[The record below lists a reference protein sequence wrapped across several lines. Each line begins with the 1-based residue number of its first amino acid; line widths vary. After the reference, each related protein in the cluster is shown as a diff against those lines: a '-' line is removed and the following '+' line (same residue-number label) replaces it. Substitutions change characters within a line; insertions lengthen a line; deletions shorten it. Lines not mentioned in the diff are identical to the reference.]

1 MQLQLQQVWTL
12 GERIGA
18 GGFGQVFAAVSAA
31 GETAVAKLVPKAP
44 GAERE
49 LLFVDL
55 TGIRNVVPVI
65 DSGETNDAWVIVM
78 PRADQSLRQHLDDVD
93 GPLAVPDA
101 VTVLSDIAA
110 TVADLDGKVVHRDL
124 KPENVLLLDGH
135 WCLADFGISRYADA
149 TTAPDTRKYALSPL
163 YAAPERWRNE
173 RATIATDIYSLGVMA
188 YELLSGDLPFSGT
201 DIHDFREQHLHADPE
216 HLAFVPAPLGA
227 LVEEC
232 LYKAAEARPSPS
244 NVVAR
249 LARIAQT
256 APSGGLAKLEEAN
269 RAEAVRRGESG
280 RRESEFRSDAERRA
294 ALGDAAAKGLARVKD
309 TLQEAITQAAPSA
322 RLVTNRDGGWI
333 IRLNQAEMEFAPS
346 TRTPPSPWGSWTPP
360 AFDVVAHAALGIR
373 IPVDRYDYEGRVHSL
388 WYCDA
393 QEKGRY
399 QWFETAFMVGAFI
412 PRRGR
417 QNPFAMNP
425 GEESAKAVWNGM
437 AEWQVAWPFTPL
449 SVGDLDEFVNR
460 WAGWFA
466 DAAQG
471 RLSHPSS
478 VPERSPQGSWRR
490 S

>member
-1 MQLQLQQVWTL
+1 MQLKLQQVWTL

-18 GGFGQVFAAVSAA
+18 GGFGQVYVAMSEA

-55 TGIRNVVPVI
+55 AGIRNIVPVI
-65 DSGETNDAWVIVM
+65 DSGETDDAWVLVM
-78 PRADQSLRQHLDDVD
+78 PRANQSLREHLDDVH

-101 VTVLSDIAA
+101 VAVLSDIAA
-110 TVADLDGKVVHRDL
+110 TLADLDGKVVHRDL
-124 KPENVLLLDGH
+124 KPANVLLLEGR
-135 WCLADFGISRYADA
+135 WCLADFGISRYAEA
-149 TTAPDTRKYALSPL
+149 TTAPDTRKYALSPP

-173 RATIATDIYSLGVMA
+173 RATIATDVYSFGVIA
-188 YELLSGDLPFSGT
+188 YELLSGTPPFDGA
-201 DIHDFREQHLHADPE
+201 DVHDFREQHLHADPE

-232 LYKAAEARPSPS
+232 LYKAPEARPSPA
-244 NVVAR
+244 NVAAR
-249 LARIAQT
+249 LARIAET
-256 APSGGLAKLEEAN
+256 APSAGLAKLDEAN
-269 RAEAVRRGESG
+269 RAEAVRRGELG

-294 ALGDAAAKGLARVKD
+294 ALFDAATKGLARIKD
-309 TLQEAITQAAPSA
+309 TLQDAITFAAPSA
-322 RLVTNRDGGWI
+322 RLETNRDGGWI
-333 IRLNQAEMEFAPS
+333 IRLNKAEIEFAPS
-346 TRTPPSPWGSWTPP
+346 MATPSSPWGSWTPP
-360 AFDVVAHAALGIR
+360 AFDVVAHAALGIQ
-373 IPVDRYDYEGRVHSL
+373 IPADRHEYEGRVHAL

-399 QWFETAFMVGAFI
+399 QWFETAFMVAGFV

-417 QNPFAMNP
+417 RNPFAMNP
-425 GEESAKAVWNGM
+425 GEDSAKAVWNGI

-471 RLSHPSS
+471 LLSHPSS
-478 VPERSPQGSWRR
+478 MPERSPQGSWR
-490 S
+490 SN

>member
-1 MQLQLQQVWTL
+1 
-12 GERIGA
+12 
-18 GGFGQVFAAVSAA
+18 
-31 GETAVAKLVPKAP
+31 VAKLVPKAP
-44 GAERE
+44 GAKRE

-55 TGIRNVVPVI
+55 IGIRNVVPVI

-78 PRADQSLRQHLDDVD
+78 PRAEQSLRQHLDEVA

-101 VTVLSDIAA
+101 VDVLSDIAA
-110 TVADLDGKVVHRDL
+110 TLADLDGKVVHRDL

-173 RATIATDIYSLGVMA
+173 RATIATDIYSLGVIA

-256 APSGGLAKLEEAN
+256 APSAGLAKLEEAN

-294 ALGDAAAKGLARVKD
+294 ALGMPLPRVWHASG
-309 TLQEAITQAAPSA
+309 TRSRRQSHR
-322 RLVTNRDGGWI
+322 RLPRPGW
-333 IRLNQAEMEFAPS
+333 R
-346 TRTPPSPWGSWTPP
+346 RT
-360 AFDVVAHAALGIR
+360 
-373 IPVDRYDYEGRVHSL
+373 
-388 WYCDA
+388 
-393 QEKGRY
+393 
-399 QWFETAFMVGAFI
+399 
-412 PRRGR
+412 
-417 QNPFAMNP
+417 
-425 GEESAKAVWNGM
+425 GM
-437 AEWQVAWPFTPL
+437 A
-449 SVGDLDEFVNR
+449 
-460 WAGWFA
+460 AG
-466 DAAQG
+466 
-471 RLSHPSS
+471 PS
-478 VPERSPQGSWRR
+478 G
-490 S
+490 